1 MKEPEELTEK
11 EEMLMERLLKN
22 QKKFKWVSWLV
33 NTILILY
40 IAMDFFIAFK
50 LAKKAGIESMWVTA
64 LGRNYETTEMYSGAE
79 FLITKHFIR
88 GLYLSLLIV
97 GALLFSFLIGRT
109 QKTAIKLWKI
119 VKSNELAPKDGG
131 SDDKGSDTG
140 GSDDRGSDTGGSEG
154 GEREVTEVG
163 VTEDK

>member
-11 EEMLMERLLKN
+11 EEMMMERLLKN
-22 QKKFKWVSWLV
+22 QKTVKWVSWLV

-40 IAMDFFIAFK
+40 IAMDFFTAFK
-50 LAKKAGIESMWVTA
+50 LAEKTGVESVWVTA
-64 LGRNYETTEMYSGAE
+64 LGKNYETTEMYSGAE

-88 GLYLSLLIV
+88 GLYFSLLIV

-119 VKSNELAPKDGG
+119 VNSNELTPKDGG
-131 SDDKGSDTG
+131 SDNAGSDTG
-140 GSDDRGSDTGGSEG
+140 GFEGGETEVGGSE
-154 GEREVTEVG
+154 
-163 VTEDK
+163 DK